1 MNIQTGLAQHEA
13 SRMTSL
19 PDLRSLF
26 AKSQALIESAQHQTH
41 SITLRNTTNRMKTI
55 LTVSVML
62 TMSLAGCGQQ
72 TAQELWDKADKEQK
86 AVRKLELLTEAV
98 ELEPRNPMAYCK
110 RGVLHAEYVLQ
121 IRDMAASGYSVSN
134 DLKDEHYAAALSDL
148 TKVMELDP
156 KFAEAL
162 WWRGNARSYIAKGI
176 EACTDWKAAIALGYK
191 GDIDPT
197 KCP

>member
-1 MNIQTGLAQHEA
+1 MNL
-13 SRMTSL
+13 TSL
-19 PDLRSLF
+19 PDLRTLH
-26 AKSQALIESAQHQTH
+26 AKEQASIDSAEDRQHS
-41 SITLRNTTNRMKTI
+41 SILRSTNNRMKT
-55 LTVSVML
+55 LYSVSLML
-62 TMSLAGCGQQ
+62 TMSLAGCAQQ
-72 TAQELWDKADKEQK
+72 TAQELWNKADKEQK
-86 AVRKLELLTEAV
+86 AVRKRELLTEAV
-98 ELEPRNPMAYCK
+98 ELEPRNPMAYFK

-121 IRDMAASGYSVSN
+121 IRDMAASGYSVSD

-162 WWRGNARSYIAKGI
+162 WWRGNAHSYMAKGI